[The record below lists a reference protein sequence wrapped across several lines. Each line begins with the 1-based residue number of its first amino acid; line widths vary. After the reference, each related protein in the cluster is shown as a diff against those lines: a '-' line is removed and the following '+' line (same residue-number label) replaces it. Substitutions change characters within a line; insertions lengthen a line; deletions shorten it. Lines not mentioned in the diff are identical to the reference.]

1 MRHHTTSIVGPDIDG
16 NEQALWAKMFPYH
29 TTPVKDAPPAQPSVG
44 EKLGE
49 VAWRAS
55 GNNEPFVWNQQDN
68 RLQESYR
75 NAALAVRREVLKEV
89 FAEED
94 VEAAAKAMWNATLPG
109 ITWDELREA
118 SRKPIRVQADAA
130 LSAALA
136 SRAARAEREDRQ

>member
-16 NEQALWAKMFPYH
+16 NEQAVWAKMFPYH

-55 GNNEPFVWNQQDN
+55 GNNEPFVWNQQDQ

-75 NAALAVRREVLKEV
+75 NAALAVRREVLAEV
-89 FAEED
+89 FTRED
-94 VEAAAKAMWNATLPG
+94 RQAADVAYM
-109 ITWDELREA
+109 ECA
-118 SRKPIRVQADAA
+118 SPEVSRAIDAA

-136 SRAARAEREDRQ
+136 SRAKREGAAP